1 MIQAAAVA
9 LVVAYYGSSAVRIA
23 CARLAAVKAA
33 GGIPFAALSASMAG
47 ALMPELARLVADRG
61 SGQWRGRAPRIA
73 FNLAFFAFNG
83 VVVDALYRLA
93 AWLFGTGT
101 DARTVAV
108 KTLFDQFVFN
118 PLWLP
123 LIVALYLWRQN
134 RFRWAPTWATLRAP
148 GFYRT
153 RVLPLMLPSWCFW
166 IPMVVIIYA
175 LPVPLQFLLFVLAL
189 AAWSLIMVFIADNDR

>member
-1 MIQAAAVA
+1 MIQVAAVA
-9 LVVAYYGSSAVRIA
+9 LVAAYYGSAAVRIT
-23 CARLAAVKAA
+23 CARLAAVKTA
-33 GGIPFAALSASMAG
+33 GGIPFAALSASVAG

-61 SGQWRGRAPRIA
+61 NGGYRGRGPRIA

-101 DARTVAV
+101 DVRTVAV
-108 KTLFDQFVFN
+108 KTVFDQFVFN

-134 RFRWAPTWATLRAP
+134 GFRWAPTWAALRAP